1 MTTNAV
7 SSPLLMSSE
16 APPTDYD
23 RAPSYER
30 MVRDI
35 DVMVPMRDSVKICID
50 IYRPDTTEKL
60 PALLAFAIYNKDFQG
75 PDVAESLPPQPAWTP
90 LWTGP
95 LEAGDTHFLVSRGY
109 VHVIGSPRGVGK
121 SEGGGSRQWDS
132 YDLIEWIAAQPWCD
146 GQVGMVGISG
156 FGAEQFHVAKQQP
169 PHLKAIFPFDPR
181 GAYGTLGS
189 FREEYPGGVLHLFR
203 YLVGHFSAM
212 HQHRG
217 APGALP
223 EPKETHWREA
233 MANPDYRMYPN
244 ILNLL
249 AQKGQHMPPIF
260 DLFVDPYEKAG
271 GTEHAEAELKKI
283 KVPFYTGSGWYGY
296 TYKTHLNGAQNY
308 FAAVDAPKKLMF
320 TGPAHLER
328 PFHSFHRE
336 MLKWFDHWLR
346 GIDTGIMK
354 EPPVKYWVMGEN
366 RWRSAHSW
374 PLQDTQWT
382 KLYLNNWERL
392 SAEPFTP
399 SSVDRFIPP
408 DAFVQMPP
416 TQTKTVQKLRYLT
429 DPLPDD
435 VLVAGPIS
443 LKLFAAID
451 QDDTNWFAIL
461 KDVGPDVSVMSVR
474 EGERERPA
482 DVPEREVTR
491 GWLKASLRATDSKRS
506 KPWKPWHHL
515 TREARKPLVP
525 GEINEYDI
533 EIMATANM
541 FRKGHRI
548 CLEIASMD
556 LPTGVAGATNAEYV
570 PYHLCSSR
578 TVLHKIYHDANR
590 PSHLLLPVVPA

>member
-1 MTTNAV
+1 MTMTAT
-7 SSPLLMSSE
+7 STLLSSSE

-23 RAPSYER
+23 RPPTYER
-30 MVRDI
+30 MIRDT
-35 DVMVPMRDSVKICID
+35 DVYVPLRDGVKLCVD

-75 PDVAESLPPQPAWTP
+75 PDVAKDLPPQPAWTP

-109 VHVIGSPRGVGK
+109 IHVIGSPRGVGK

-146 GQVGMVGISG
+146 GNVGMVGISG
-156 FGAEQFHVAKQQP
+156 FGAEQFHVAKQKP

-189 FREEYPGGVLHLFR
+189 FREEYPGGLLHVFR

-217 APGALP
+217 APGPLP
-223 EPKETHWREA
+223 EPRETYWREA

-244 ILNLL
+244 VFNML

-260 DLFVDPYEKAG
+260 DLFIDPYEKAG
-271 GTEHAEAELKKI
+271 ATERAEVELANI

-308 FAAVDAPKKLMF
+308 FAAADAPKKLMF

-336 MLKWFDHWLR
+336 MLRWFDHWLR
-346 GIDTGIMK
+346 GTDTGIMR
-354 EPPVKYWVMGEN
+354 EPPVKFWVMGEN
-366 RWRSAHSW
+366 RWRSADDW
-374 PLQDTQWT
+374 PLPQTQWT
-382 KLYLNNWERL
+382 RLYLNSWERL

-399 SSVDRFIPP
+399 ASVDRFIPP

-416 TQTKTVQKLRYLT
+416 TQTKAVQKLRYMT

-443 LKLFAAID
+443 LNLFAEID
-451 QDDTNWFAIL
+451 QDDTSWFAIL

-474 EGERERPA
+474 EGERERP
-482 DVPEREVTR
+482 DNLPEREVTR
-491 GWLKASLRATDSKRS
+491 GWLKASLRATDPRRS
-506 KPWKPWHHL
+506 KPGKPWHLL
-515 TREARKPLVP
+515 TRESRKPVVP
-525 GEINEYDI
+525 GDVNEYQI
-533 EIMATANM
+533 EIMATANL

-570 PYHLCSSR
+570 PYHIGSSR
-578 TVLHKIYHDANR
+578 TVLHKIYHDAER